1 MVVCTHTLVLLQV
14 QDGGDL
20 LMRLEGHEGCV
31 HHIVFFLLICL
42 SFLGNRF
49 ECEIEEN
56 MDALKGKLRA
66 FFKRRG

>member
-1 MVVCTHTLVLLQV
+1 MKGVCIILF
-14 QDGGDL
+14 
-20 LMRLEGHEGCV
+20 
-31 HHIVFFLLICL
+31 FFLLICL